1 MGEMRSSLVML
12 VTRVSCHVQ
21 HWLWEVLVWL
31 LDEEGEK
38 TVKTIGEEHKTVGG
52 DIMGMYL
59 VHIAPAN

>member
-1 MGEMRSSLVML
+1 ML
-12 VTRVSCHVQ
+12 VTRVTCHVQ